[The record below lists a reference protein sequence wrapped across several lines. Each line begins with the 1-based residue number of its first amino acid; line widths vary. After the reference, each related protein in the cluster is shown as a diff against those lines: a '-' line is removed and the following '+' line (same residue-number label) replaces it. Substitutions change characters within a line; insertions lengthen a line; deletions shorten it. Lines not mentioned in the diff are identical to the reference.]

1 MVVELKHVSPDAKA
15 ELEGSEF
22 DCVIAVGPMKEFG
35 DHPEIQAHLDAA
47 AAVDARSDHL
57 VTLRRADDLAGR
69 RLVMA
74 PTGQLDRD
82 FDDVR
87 RFGDAALR
95 GIQRAR
101 EAGARKP
108 LLVVAGVPSDPVYG
122 NAQAVSVLQALGALW
137 EPLEAREALGE
148 ADVEPMEM
156 LGFVA
161 DRDGD
166 AIRDRIRAVEAGR
179 RLARDLGGT
188 EPERMA
194 PPRFAELCE
203 AAFAGSNVEVE
214 IVSDRATLE
223 REYPLM
229 MAVGRASMQVE
240 RHHPRVIRL
249 EYQGSGP
256 IERTILL
263 AGKGVVYDTG
273 GADIKAGGHMAGM
286 SRDKGGAAAV
296 AGFVK
301 TVSELAPANVRVI
314 AEIGAVRNSVG
325 EDCFVSDEI
334 ITSHAGIRVR
344 IGNTDAEGR
353 LVLADCLSHL
363 REKAVDAENPMLFSA
378 ATLTGH
384 AALAAG
390 PNTIAVENGAAR
402 AQSIGARLSEA
413 GDLWGDTF
421 EVNRSRR
428 EDFEFIAPRSKA
440 DDVLS
445 CNNKPSSATPR
456 GHQFPMAFLV
466 VAAGLSDHGLR
477 SERPLPFT
485 HLDVAGSATEGGD
498 WQHGR
503 PTGAPI
509 PALAAALLE

>member
-1 MVVELKHVSPDAKA
+1 MVELKHVSPQARAEAK
-15 ELEGSEF
+15 GSEF
-22 DCVIAVGPMKEFG
+22 DCVVAVGPIDGFG
-35 DHPEIQAHLDAA
+35 DHPTIQAHLDEAA
-47 AAVDARSDHL
+47 GVDAQTGSL
-57 VTLRRADDLAGR
+57 VTLRLASDLAGG
-69 RLVMA
+69 RLVVA
-74 PTGQLDRD
+74 PTGRLDRD

-87 RFGDAALR
+87 RFGDAAAR

-101 EAGARKP
+101 DAGAVKP
-108 LLVVAGVPSDPVYG
+108 LLVLGGVPSDAAYA
-122 NAQAVSVLQALGALW
+122 NALSVAVTAAAGALW
-137 EPLEAREALGE
+137 QPLEAREALGDAE
-148 ADVEPMEM
+148 VEPVQTI
-156 LGFVA
+156 GFVA
-161 DRDGD
+161 AADGETI
-166 AIRDRIRAVEAGR
+166 ARRVRAVEEGR

-203 AAFAGSNVEVE
+203 AAFAGSSVDVE

-223 REYPLM
+223 KEYPLL
-229 MAVGRASMQVE
+229 MAVARASMQVE
-240 RHHPRVIRL
+240 RHHARVVRL
-249 EYQGSGP
+249 VYEGSGP
-256 IERTILL
+256 IERTLLL
-263 AGKGVVYDTG
+263 AGKGLTYDTG

-286 SRDKGGAAAV
+286 SRDKGGGAAV
-296 AGFVK
+296 AGFLK
-301 TVSELAPANVRVI
+301 TIAELAPKNLRVI

-334 ITSHAGIRVR
+334 ITAHSGVRVR

-353 LVLADCLSHL
+353 LVLADLLSHL
-363 REKAVDAENPMLFSA
+363 REDALTAKDPFLFSC

-390 PNTIAVENGAAR
+390 PNTIAVENAAAR
-402 AQSIGARLSEA
+402 ANGIGQRLMDA
-413 GDLWGDTF
+413 GDAWGDTF
-421 EVNRSRR
+421 EISRSRR
-428 EDFEFIAPRSKA
+428 EDFEFIAPKSKA

-445 CNNKPSSATPR
+445 CNNKPSSQTPR

-466 VAAGLSDHGLR
+466 VAGGLSEHGAR
-477 SERPLPFT
+477 SEKPLPFT

-509 PALAAALLE
+509 VALTAAFVE

>member
-1 MVVELKHVSPDAKA
+1 MVVELKHVSPDARA
-15 ELEGSEF
+15 ELRDSDF
-22 DCVIAVGPMKEFG
+22 DCVIAVGPIGEFG
-35 DHPEIQAHLDAA
+35 DHPEVQAHLDAT
-47 AAVDARSDHL
+47 AAVDARGDDL
-57 VTLRRADDLAGR
+57 VTLRRADDLAGQ
-69 RLVMA
+69 RLVVA
-74 PTGQLDRD
+74 PTGRLDRD

-101 EAGARKP
+101 GAGARKP
-108 LLVVAGVPSDPVYG
+108 LLVVAGVPSDPAFA
-122 NAQAVSVLQALGALW
+122 NARSVAVLQALAGLW

-148 ADVEPMEM
+148 TEVEPIEVV
-156 LGFVA
+156 GFVA
-161 DRDGD
+161 ANDGETMRHRVR
-166 AIRDRIRAVEAGR
+166 AIEAGR

-249 EYQGSGP
+249 EYTGSGP

-363 REKAVDAENPMLFSA
+363 REKAVDLENPMLFSA

-384 AALAAG
+384 AGLSAG

-402 AQSIGARLSEA
+402 EQGVGARLSEM

-421 EVNRSRR
+421 EISRSRR

-466 VAAGLSDHGLR
+466 VASGLSDHGMR
-477 SERPLPFT
+477 SDRPLPFT

-509 PALAAALLE
+509 TALAAAFLE